1 MLAAMALTLT
11 LQLAPAA
18 DGPAQTTH
26 LPQTVF
32 AEAPAKPRMRSW
44 GWTAAGAYGF
54 STFGAGIA
62 GIVAYHTDTTNRSKV
77 NLAMGLGA
85 IAGLIPGFLIGNEAR
100 KEENEKTRAY
110 IPIVDV
116 LGTMTA
122 ISGYVITH

>member
-1 MLAAMALTLT
+1 MLAALALTLT
-11 LQLAPAA
+11 LQLAPAV
-18 DGPAQTTH
+18 DDPSQSTH

-44 GWTAAGAYGF
+44 GWSAAGAYGF
-54 STFGAGIA
+54 STFGAGVG
-62 GIVAYHTDTTNRSKV
+62 GIVAYHTGTTGRSQV
-77 NLAMGLGA
+77 NLAMGIGA
-85 IAGLIPGFLIGNEAR
+85 IVGLLPGFLIGNEAR
-100 KEENEKTRAY
+100 KEENDKTRAY

>member
-1 MLAAMALTLT
+1 MLAALALTLT

-18 DGPAQTTH
+18 AEASATAHIPNILLAEGPAQ
-26 LPQTVF
+26 PQT
-32 AEAPAKPRMRSW
+32 RSW

-54 STFGAGIA
+54 STFGAGV
-62 GIVAYHTDTTNRSKV
+62 GGLVAYHTSTASRSTV

-85 IAGLIPGFLIGNEAR
+85 IAGLLPGLLLGNEAR
-100 KEENEKTRAY
+100 YEENHQARAY
-110 IPIVDV
+110 IPIVDL